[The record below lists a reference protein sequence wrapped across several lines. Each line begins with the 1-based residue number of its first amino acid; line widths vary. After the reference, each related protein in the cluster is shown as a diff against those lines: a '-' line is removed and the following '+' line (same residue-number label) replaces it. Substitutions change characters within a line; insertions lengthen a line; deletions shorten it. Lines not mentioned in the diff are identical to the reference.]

1 MVRLIR
7 RHPGGLLAGAF
18 SAVVALEVLFLG
30 SALGLLPFA
39 PYAFGL
45 AVVDALPGS
54 LSSAVI
60 DALQFWAKRLLEVG
74 VVGLVL
80 ATGALGGALVADG
93 ATRGRALLVAAIPWA
108 LSVLGAIVSS
118 SRQFDPVGTTV
129 ASIVGLAAYAGAL
142 SWSAPR
148 VDDRAGASRRRAI
161 LGMGAI
167 VVALGAGGMIL
178 SSLGRRSVAVAKQ
191 LVLARSPVV
200 TVGPLA
206 PEDPAFDATPGL
218 SPQLTANG
226 DFYVVDTAL
235 FKPTIDAS
243 TWRLAIDGHVDHPY
257 DIGYDD
263 MLAMDAIEQVQ
274 TLECISNPVGGDL
287 ISTAKWVGVR
297 MADLLARAGV
307 RAEAYKLVMTSQDGY
322 TDSIPIQKA
331 LEPTTLVAYGMNGDV
346 LPVDHGYPARVLVP
360 DIYGMKNVKWLARIT
375 VENFDYHGY
384 WQDRG
389 WADPAVIVT
398 NSRIDGPN
406 PVVAGGGGSRRR
418 ARPAPPRARRRLQGA
433 GGTPQRGPGG
443 DATPRRGGDSVT
455 SRPG

>member
-243 TWRLAIDGHVDHPY
+243 TWRLAIDGHIDHPY

-274 TLECISNPVGGDL
+274 TL
-287 ISTAKWVGVR
+287 
-297 MADLLARAGV
+297 
-307 RAEAYKLVMTSQDGY
+307 
-322 TDSIPIQKA
+322 
-331 LEPTTLVAYGMNGDV
+331 
-346 LPVDHGYPARVLVP
+346 
-360 DIYGMKNVKWLARIT
+360 ARIT
-375 VENFDYHGY
+375 VETFDYHGY

-398 NSRIDGPN
+398 NSRIDVPNLIVAWSGGP
-406 PVVAGGGGSRRR
+406 VRIAGIAHAG
-418 ARPAPPRARRRLQGA
+418 ARGIVKVEVSTDQGR
-433 GGTPQRGPGG
+433 TWG
-443 DATPRRGGDSVT
+443 DATLGREVNGFTWRRWYFSWTPAAAGEAKLMVRATDGKGVPQVSSPRDPFPAGATGYHVVSV
-455 SRPG
+455 RI